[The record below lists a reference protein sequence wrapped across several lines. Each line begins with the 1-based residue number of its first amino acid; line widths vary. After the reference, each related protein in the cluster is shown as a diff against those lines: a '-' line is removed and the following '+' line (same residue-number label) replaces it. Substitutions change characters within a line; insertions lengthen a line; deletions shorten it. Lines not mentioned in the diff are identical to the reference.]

1 MELSKYLIAIIVFG
15 VVVTT
20 FWYAMVD
27 TGETYGVTVSDEYA
41 NTYGNIS
48 ATMEDSRGDVRDIR
62 DDIRSTEADEDD
74 QYGGSLIKGAYN
86 SLRLIWNSFTS
97 VNVITEQVQEKLGIP
112 DYFILALIAIIIIA
126 ICFAIISAV
135 FKHPL

>member
-1 MELSKYLIAIIVFG
+1 MELIKYLIAIIIFG

-27 TGETYGVTVSDEYA
+27 TGETYGVEVSQEYQ

-48 ATMEDSRGDVRDIR
+48 ATMEDSRADVRDIR

-112 DYFILALIAIIIIA
+112 DYFILALIAIIIIS
-126 ICFAIISAV
+126 ISFAIISAV